1 MEPIVGSNY
10 LKVLEAYKPKIQWQR
25 AHKEHVITYKRYQQT
40 RTLYYPTLKVR
51 LRFTHTHTFVHSLS
65 VFIYS
70 LLLFHQKKKNLLQS
84 IHERLQLARDL
95 GVGISVWEIGQGLDY
110 FYDLF

>member
-40 RTLYYPTLKVR
+40 RTLYYPTLKVPG
-51 LRFTHTHTFVHSLS
+51 LRFHTHTHVCLLTFFFLLTLF
-65 VFIYS
+65 FIYS
-70 LLLFHQKKKNLLQS
+70 LFIIISPKKKIFCSPFMNDCS
-84 IHERLQLARDL
+84 WL
-95 GVGISVWEIGQGLDY
+95 GTLE
-110 FYDLF
+110 